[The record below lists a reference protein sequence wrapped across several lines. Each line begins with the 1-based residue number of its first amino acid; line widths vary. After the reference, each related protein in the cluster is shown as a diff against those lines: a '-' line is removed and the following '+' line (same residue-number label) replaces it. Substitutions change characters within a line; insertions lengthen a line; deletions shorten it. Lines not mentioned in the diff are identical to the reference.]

1 MGVSL
6 LAKVAAVNRV
16 RMELGAIQDSA
27 THFISRLL
35 RDGDALAGPRELDRR
50 EKLRREAAARPRGSP
65 LHGCAI
71 DAAARP

>member
-16 RMELGAIQDSA
+16 RLEPGAIQDSA

-35 RDGDALAGPRELDRR
+35 RDEDALAGPRRTRTQGETAAGSGGKATRQLPAR
-50 EKLRREAAARPRGSP
+50 LR
-65 LHGCAI
+65 
-71 DAAARP
+71 D